1 MSSGPI
7 GGGEPFD
14 TFLRFEPG
22 AALRSSLAQHLLLE
36 ERLSLLPGQR
46 VGAFRVLHEIGRGGL
61 GAVYLA
67 ERGDVDFS
75 QRVALKVVGSRSDRS
90 RAEILLARERK
101 TLARLQH
108 PYIARLVSGGRSGEL
123 LWFAMEYVEGVRID
137 AYCAARNLDGR
148 GRIELLMQVCAAVG
162 HAHAQLVVHRDLK
175 PSNVLVTE
183 RGEVRLLDFGIAG
196 LLDAERDDDPAAAA
210 ATPRY
215 ASPEQRAGQP
225 AGIASDIHQ
234 LGQLLALLTA
244 DATVPRRE
252 ADLAAIIAKALATR
266 PEDRYASMD
275 ALAGD
280 LRALLALRP
289 IGARRSGAAARLRL
303 LTLRHPWSSLACL
316 LMAAALAAS
325 NTWYLSRVEQA
336 RHHAERQA
344 RTAKQ
349 IAAFMVGVFNGATPD
364 SSRAGPPDVETLIAA
379 GARRALYDL
388 GDAPELQEP
397 LLTAL
402 GGVYQLTLANPAKAA
417 ALYERAVAVA
427 AEHGS
432 SVPESERIGRSQL
445 YASALRDLG
454 RVAEGQAV
462 IAAELGNLS
471 DRLEHAQARADLL
484 GIQAT
489 LAFHE
494 RRLAQ
499 SIALFD
505 QAIAQARRLGPDEPT
520 IHFLQL
526 NQALALRQSGRS
538 ADAQKTLRSA
548 LDGARRVSGADH
560 SSAIYAQSALAEL
573 LIDEGGVQALE
584 EAGSLLADVRERTIR
599 RHGEPSPQLLSVDA
613 DQARLQAR
621 RGDVAGARAAL
632 VEVLSGL
639 DALPTGTRTERAQVL
654 RSLGD
659 LDLADGDAAAAL
671 ARYRAMEEALAGS
684 GMLDF
689 GEYSGRIACALL
701 ALNQTGPAYAL
712 RDHALA
718 LAATAGP
725 AGAIQDDLRNLPR
738 RCTPAAVRAGLASF
752 AF

>member
-1 MSSGPI
+1 MS
-7 GGGEPFD
+7 GGEPFD

-67 ERGDVDFS
+67 ERSDVDFS
-75 QRVALKVVGSRSDRS
+75 QRVALKVVGSRSDRN

-137 AYCAARNLDGR
+137 AYCTARALGGR
-148 GRIELLMQVCAAVG
+148 ERIELLLQVCAAVG

-210 ATPRY
+210 ATPGY

-234 LGQLLALLTA
+234 LGQLLARLTA
-244 DATVPRRE
+244 DATLPRRE

-266 PEDRYASMD
+266 PEDRYASVD

-289 IGARRSGAAARLRL
+289 VGARRTGATARLRL
-303 LTLRHPWSSLACL
+303 LALRHPWSSLACV
-316 LMAAALAAS
+316 LMAVSLVAS

-336 RHHAERQA
+336 RRQAEHQA
-344 RTAKQ
+344 RTAQQ
-349 IAAFMVGVFNGATPD
+349 IAGFMVGVFNGATPD
-364 SSRAGPPDVETLIAA
+364 KPRDGPPDVETLIAA
-379 GARRALYDL
+379 GAERAMRDL

-397 LLTAL
+397 LLTVL
-402 GGVYQLTLANPAKAA
+402 GGVYLLTLSNPAKAA
-417 ALYERAVAVA
+417 ELYERAVAVA
-427 AEHGS
+427 AAHGS
-432 SVPESERIGRSQL
+432 SLPEIERIGRTQL
-445 YASALRDLG
+445 YAAALRDLG
-454 RVAEGQAV
+454 RIAEGQAV
-462 IAAELGNLS
+462 IAAELATLS
-471 DRLEHAQARADLL
+471 ERIEHAQARADLL

-489 LAFHE
+489 LAFHD
-494 RRLAQ
+494 RRLGQ
-499 SIALFD
+499 SVALFD
-505 QAIAQARRLGPDEPT
+505 EAIAQARRLGPNEPT

-526 NQALALRQSGRS
+526 NQVLALRQSGRT
-538 ADAQKTLRSA
+538 ADTLTTLRSA
-548 LDGARRVSGADH
+548 LDSARRISGADH
-560 SSAIYAQSALAEL
+560 SSAIHAQYALAEL
-573 LIDEGGVQALE
+573 LIDLGGEQDLN
-584 EAGSLLADVRERTIR
+584 EAQTLLTDARERLVR
-599 RHGEPSPQLLSVDA
+599 RHGALSPRVLSIDA
-613 DQARLQAR
+613 ARAHLRAR
-621 RGDVAGARAAL
+621 RGDASGARATL
-632 VEVLSGL
+632 LEVLVAL
-639 DALPTGTRTERAQVL
+639 DALPAGTRTERAQVL

-659 LDLADGDAAAAL
+659 LDLAGGDATSAL
-671 ARYRAMEEALAGS
+671 GHYRAMEEALAGS
-684 GMLDF
+684 GVLDF
-689 GEYSGRIACALL
+689 GEYSGRTACALL
-701 ALNQTGPAYAL
+701 ALDQTGPAYAL

-725 AGAIQDDLRNLPR
+725 GGPIHDDLRNMPR
-738 RCTPAAVRAGLASF
+738 RCTPAAVRAGLATF

>member
-1 MSSGPI
+1 MSGDPS
-7 GGGEPFD
+7 D

-67 ERGDVDFS
+67 ERSDVDFS
-75 QRVALKVVGSRSDRS
+75 QRVALKVVGSRSDRN

-137 AYCAARNLDGR
+137 AYCAACAAGGR
-148 GRIELLMQVCAAVG
+148 ERVELLLQVCAAVG
-162 HAHAQLVVHRDLK
+162 YAHAQLVVHRDLK

-196 LLDAERDDDPAAAA
+196 LLDAERDDDPAMAA
-210 ATPRY
+210 ATPGY

-234 LGQLLALLTA
+234 LGQLLARLTA

-252 ADLAAIIAKALATR
+252 ADLAAIIAKALAAR
-266 PEDRYASMD
+266 PEDRYASVD

-289 IGARRSGAAARLRL
+289 VGARRATAAARLRL
-303 LTLRHPWSSLACL
+303 LALRHPWSSLACL
-316 LMAAALAAS
+316 LMAAALIAS
-325 NTWYLSRVEQA
+325 NSWYLSRVEQA
-336 RHHAERQA
+336 RRDAERQA
-344 RTAKQ
+344 RTAQQ
-349 IAAFMVGVFNGATPD
+349 IARFMVEVFDGATPD
-364 SSRAGPPDVETLIAA
+364 RPRTGPPDVETLIAA
-379 GARRALYDL
+379 GAERALRDL
-388 GDAPELQEP
+388 DGAPELQEP

-402 GGVYQLTLANPAKAA
+402 GGVYQLTLSNPGRAV

-432 SVPESERIGRSQL
+432 TVPESERIGRAQL

-454 RVAEGQAV
+454 RIAEGHAV
-462 IAAELGNLS
+462 IEAELETLGAGLAHA
-471 DRLEHAQARADLL
+471 RLRADLL

-489 LAFHE
+489 LAFHD
-494 RRLAQ
+494 RRLGQ

-505 QAIAQARRLGPDEPT
+505 EAIAQARRLGPDEPT

-526 NQALALRQSGRS
+526 NQVLALRQSGRTG
-538 ADAQKTLRSA
+538 DAQKTLRIA
-548 LDGARRVSGADH
+548 LDGARRISGADH
-560 SSAIYAQSALAEL
+560 SSAIHAQSVLAEL
-573 LIDEGGVQALE
+573 LIDLGDAPGLD
-584 EAGSLLADVRERTIR
+584 EAQSLLSDARERVLR
-599 RHGEPSPQLLSVDA
+599 RHGAQSPRLLSLDA
-613 DQARLQAR
+613 AQARLQAR
-621 RGDVAGARAAL
+621 RGDVAGARAGL
-632 VEVLSGL
+632 LEVLSAL
-639 DALPTGTRTERAQVL
+639 DALPAGTRTERAQVL

-659 LDLADGDAAAAL
+659 LDLGGGDAAAAL
-671 ARYRAMEEALAGS
+671 AHYRAMEEALAGN
-684 GMLDF
+684 GVLDF
-689 GEYSGRIACALL
+689 GEYSGRTACALL
-701 ALNQTGPAYAL
+701 ALEQNGPAYAL

-725 AGAIQDDLRNLPR
+725 ASAIHDDLRNLPR
-738 RCTPAAVRAGLASF
+738 RCTPAAVRAGLATF